1 MERAPLRHETN
12 RELEEPVSAET
23 VSDLEFAFL
32 VSPYERIPEMGGA
45 ALRTLDVAVAPAAYE
60 NALERVPLNSK
71 HDAEAAKGDLTRSA
85 IGSMTTY
92 RNTPPNS
99 DRPSDVDTTYGN
111 DDREP

>member
-1 MERAPLRHETN
+1 MERAPSIHKADQEPDET
-12 RELEEPVSAET
+12 VSAET

-32 VSPYERIPEMGGA
+32 VSPDSIPAMGGA
-45 ALRTLDVAVAPAAYE
+45 ALRNLDTALAPAAYE

-71 HDAEAAKGDLTRSA
+71 YDAEAAKGDPTRTA
-85 IGSMTTY
+85 IGSMATY

-99 DRPSDVDTTYGN
+99 ERPSDVDTTYGN